1 MPKVIRKRPG
11 PSRISSKKYSKYSIK
26 AKAPMKPVKLTK
38 YGKVALAKLDYDIA
52 VEENLQSSIVR
63 DIAAIEQQMVN
74 ERNRYQMTKR
84 KYVRGEAQLI
94 GDSQN
99 YSMLKRQQ
107 ETLQREQQRSTDRL
121 STMKTNKIVSVSPVK
136 SATKSFRGI
145 SNMNPMQSG
154 KSYVPV
160 IPGSSVASPG
170 PLGNLDDTFKDVLG
184 SAQNLIPSLP
194 KAYGSVGTTAFG
206 EILKAGKIAGSTFSR
221 YRKAGKKNMESKI
234 L

>member
-160 IPGSSVASPG
+160 IPGSSVA
-170 PLGNLDDTFKDVLG
+170 
-184 SAQNLIPSLP
+184 
-194 KAYGSVGTTAFG
+194 
-206 EILKAGKIAGSTFSR
+206 
-221 YRKAGKKNMESKI
+221 
-234 L
+234 